1 MSGNKPD
8 PNSAVRRVEAF
19 YRENPEEWLTWEDL
33 ATKFDLGTVQ
43 HAKEV
48 VGRVRDRLGM
58 RLLSKSVVYWDRE
71 GSSQ

>member
-8 PNSAVRRVEAF
+8 PNSMVRRIEAF
-19 YRENPEEWLTWEDL
+19 YRENPDEWLTWEDL
-33 ATKFDLGTVQ
+33 VAKFDLGTVQ

-58 RLLSKSVVYWDRE
+58 RLRSESVVYWDRE
-71 GSSQ
+71 GAQK

>member
-8 PNSAVRRVEAF
+8 PNSAVRRIEAF
-19 YRENPEEWLTWEDL
+19 YRENPGEWLTWEDL

-71 GSSQ
+71 GSPQ